1 MSYIRM
7 EIAELIRD
15 LYLVPDVDNE
25 SVGNGLHG
33 KPVAIFENLQ
43 PWYVIL
49 KKKSDDVRIG
59 VRW

>member
-1 MSYIRM
+1 M

-15 LYLVPDVDNE
+15 LYLIPDVDNE
-25 SVGNGLHG
+25 SGGNGLHG
-33 KPVAIFENLQ
+33 KPVAIFDNLQ